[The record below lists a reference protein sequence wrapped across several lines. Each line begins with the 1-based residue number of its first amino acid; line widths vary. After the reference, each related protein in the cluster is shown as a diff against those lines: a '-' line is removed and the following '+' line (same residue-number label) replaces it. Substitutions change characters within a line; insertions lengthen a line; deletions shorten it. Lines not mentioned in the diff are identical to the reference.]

1 MEHYLRDLAAVRPAV
16 SGTDLIELGAE
27 PSEAFSAVLARALD
41 DRLDEKAVGR
51 PAELA
56 NLTRLARTAGLID
69 DGKAPV

>member
-56 NLTRLARTAGLID
+56 NLTRLARKAGLID
-69 DGKAPV
+69 DGKAPA